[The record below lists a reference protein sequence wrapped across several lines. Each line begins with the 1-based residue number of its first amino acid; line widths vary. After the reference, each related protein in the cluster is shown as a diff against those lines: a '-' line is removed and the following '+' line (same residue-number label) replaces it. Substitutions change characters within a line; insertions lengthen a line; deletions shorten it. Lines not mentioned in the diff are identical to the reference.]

1 MELPH
6 RPVRHATGRVEL
18 SPVLAAMGVPEK
30 VGMGAI
36 RFSLGRQ
43 TTDAEIDAVI
53 DQLAGIAP
61 LSA

>member
-30 VGMGAI
+30 
-36 RFSLGRQ
+36 
-43 TTDAEIDAVI
+43 
-53 DQLAGIAP
+53 GIAA